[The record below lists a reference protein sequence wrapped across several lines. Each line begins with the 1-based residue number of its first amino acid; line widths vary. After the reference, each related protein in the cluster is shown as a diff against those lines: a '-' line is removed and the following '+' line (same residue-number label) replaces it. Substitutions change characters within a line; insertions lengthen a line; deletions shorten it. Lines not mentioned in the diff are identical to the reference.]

1 MNQQAPNKSEPIQ
14 VHYSVLRE
22 LFLPCPFCG
31 EEPNVFQVP
40 ETRYGPNAP
49 FGWIV
54 ECKNMGCIYYHGAKV
69 RFLSVAVSFSTFSD
83 ESATLDVFFRSAS
96 VSVSRC

>member
-1 MNQQAPNKSEPIQ
+1 MLEGTLVNKQPSAKAEPVH

-40 ETRYGPNAP
+40 ETRYGPKVP

-54 ECKNMGCIYYHGAKV
+54 ECKNMGCIYHPGSPDQSLKHLMEWWNKRV
-69 RFLSVAVSFSTFSD
+69 
-83 ESATLDVFFRSAS
+83 
-96 VSVSRC
+96 